1 MARRILRL
9 AVMQNSHPAPV
20 VARVT
25 GAGGLP
31 RRSPA
36 AAGRRRVSAVIPGP
50 WSGPGLR
57 SGTRLRSGSS
67 PETDLVANLVANLI
81 RFLFRPAQTGNDSSR
96 IPAAARQ
103 ADRFQTYVPQIDRSL
118 IPLKSF
124 VVIVVAI
131 VG

>member
-1 MARRILRL
+1 MESVLWCAHETGSVRYRWSRPAVFVGPPLLKQIPL
-9 AVMQNSHPAPV
+9 A
-20 VARVT
+20 
-25 GAGGLP
+25 
-31 RRSPA
+31 
-36 AAGRRRVSAVIPGP
+36 
-50 WSGPGLR
+50 
-57 SGTRLRSGSS
+57 SGT
-67 PETDLVANLVANLI
+67 ANLVANLI